1 MVVGEDELIKAAGGD
16 FNLVLL
22 AVLVVSILGGFFYM
36 MRFIMESNT
45 KNNALIIERLDRI
58 LDKVTQSQKET
69 AAIFCEKLKE
79 HDEQAKVI
87 LELAKDVK
95 SDLDHRPC
103 ANGHSDR

>member
-1 MVVGEDELIKAAGGD
+1 
-16 FNLVLL
+16 
-22 AVLVVSILGGFFYM
+22 M

-45 KNNALIIERLDRI
+45 KNNALIIERLDKI

-79 HDEQAKVI
+79 HDEQAKAI
-87 LELAKDVK
+87 LTLAKDVK
-95 SDLDHRPC
+95 ADLDHRPC

>member
-1 MVVGEDELIKAAGGD
+1 MVVGEGELIKAAGGD

-79 HDEQAKVI
+79 HDEQAKEI
-87 LELAKDVK
+87 LKLAEGVK

-103 ANGHSDR
+103 ANERSDR

>member
-1 MVVGEDELIKAAGGD
+1 MVVGEEELIKAAGGD

-22 AVLVVSILGGFFYM
+22 AIFVIAILGGFFYM

-69 AAIFCEKLKE
+69 AAIFCEKLHE

-87 LELAKDVK
+87 LDLAKDMK
-95 SDLDHRPC
+95 SNLDHRPC
-103 ANGHSDR
+103 ANGHTDR